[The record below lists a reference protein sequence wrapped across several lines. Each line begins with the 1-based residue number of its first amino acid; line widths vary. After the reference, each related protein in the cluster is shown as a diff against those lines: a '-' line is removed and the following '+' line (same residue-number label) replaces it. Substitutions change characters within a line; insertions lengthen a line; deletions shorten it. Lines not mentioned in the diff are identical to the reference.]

1 MIDNSYNKLILFNK
15 KMKVMMIK
23 INNKLIKNK
32 MSNKQL
38 ILIII
43 NLLLKIK
50 IDHLIQLDKQKIL

>member
-32 MSNKQL
+32 MSNK
-38 ILIII
+38 
-43 NLLLKIK
+43 
-50 IDHLIQLDKQKIL
+50 

>member
-50 IDHLIQLDKQKIL
+50 IDHLIQLNKQKIL